1 MRTLLAVASAVLLS
15 LPAVAQPQQRRAAE
29 TLDVVLVEVPI
40 TVVDRDGTPVRDLRR
55 EQFEIW
61 DGGVKRDIT
70 YFDVL
75 DLAKAAGTTAD
86 INAPVPVARA
96 FMLLFDETRATPV
109 SLNRARQAAVE
120 FVDKQLFERDRV
132 AVGVMSVQ
140 SGFRLLTGF
149 TTDREL
155 VKQAVV
161 SLGNPSQFQIRDPL
175 LLAANDFDQRAD
187 ESLGN
192 RGPQSANDARLA
204 AAEQFRELGR
214 AQRNSA
220 REQQKHDI
228 MRTFDDLSALG
239 RVLDRVHGRKQVILL
254 SEGFDA
260 KSVQGRESL
269 SSVEAREEQIF
280 IERGAGYLVDND
292 NRYGSTEANN
302 ALKRMI
308 DALRRSDVIMHAID
322 IKGLRTEVDA
332 ATGHNSQAAST
343 ESLSLLTR
351 DTGGTVFKHSNDLSS
366 SFARMLRQQD
376 VTYLVAFNAPSTT
389 PGKFHDLKVKVNGLP
404 VGARVSHRAGY
415 YEDTAA
421 TSDIDRTLSA
431 GEILMNSIP
440 VEDIKVRAFAAA
452 YPRKGNAAQAP
463 VVLEIDGK
471 SLVAE
476 TIDRTVPTDFYIYA
490 FDDKDQIRDFAYQ
503 RVTFDLSKLRSKLE
517 AKGVKFYSTLLLP
530 PGEFSLR
537 VLVRTAAGR
546 SGFTTAR
553 VHVPAEGEPL
563 ASPVLFDESTW
574 WVMVKAQDRPSKP
587 DYPFMAGETTFVPAA
602 RALLAGGTPY
612 TVAVMTYNLAP
623 EQVSVDAELEGTKGT
638 QPLPLSFLGRTPP
651 DSDGGVKLMYEV
663 KPPRLDIGEYQLVMN
678 VRTAN
683 GAQAKSVALPVEVR

>member
-1 MRTLLAVASAVLLS
+1 MRIMVAVATAFLLV
-15 LPAVAQPQQRRAAE
+15 LPALPQPQRRTAE
-29 TLDVVLVEVPI
+29 TLDVVLVEVPV
-40 TVVDRDGTPVRDLRR
+40 TVVDRDGNPLRDLKR

-61 DGGVKRDIT
+61 DGGVKRDLT

-75 DLAKAAGTTAD
+75 DLSKAAGSTVD
-86 INAPVPVARA
+86 INTPVAVARS
-96 FMLLFDETRATPV
+96 FMLLFDETRATPA
-109 SLNRARQAAVE
+109 SLSRAREAASV

-155 VKQAVV
+155 VKKAVMT
-161 SLGNPSQFQIRDPL
+161 LGEPSQFQIRDPL
-175 LLAANDFDQRAD
+175 LLAANDFDLRAD

-192 RGPQSANDARLA
+192 RGPEGADAARLA
-204 AAEQFRELGR
+204 AVDQFRELAR

-228 MRTFDDLSALG
+228 MRTLDDLSALG

-260 KSVQGRESL
+260 KSVQGRDSL
-269 SSVEAREEQIF
+269 STLEAREEQIF

-292 NRYGSTEANN
+292 NRYGSAEANN
-302 ALKRMI
+302 ALRRMI
-308 DALRRSDVIMHAID
+308 EALRRSDVIMHAID
-322 IKGLRTEVDA
+322 IKGLRSDVDA
-332 ATGHNSQAAST
+332 ATGHNPSST

-351 DTGGTVFKHSNDLSS
+351 DTGGTVFKHSNDLSA
-366 SFARMLRQQD
+366 SFARMLKQQD
-376 VTYLVAFNAPSTT
+376 VTYLLAFKAPSTT

-404 VGARVSHRAGY
+404 IGSRVSHRAGY

-476 TIDRTVPTDFYIYA
+476 SIDPTVPTDFYIYA
-490 FDDKDQIRDFAYQ
+490 FDDQDQIRDFAYQ
-503 RVTFDLSKLRSKLE
+503 RVSFDLRKLRTKLE

-530 PGEFSLR
+530 PGDFSLR

-587 DYPFMAGETTFVPAA
+587 NYPFMAGDTTFVPAA
-602 RALLAGGTPY
+602 RAQLAGGMPY
-612 TVAVMTYNLAP
+612 TVAVMTYNLPP
-623 EQVSVDAELEGTKGT
+623 EQVSVDAALEGGRGK
-638 QPLPLSFLGRTPP
+638 QPLALSFLGRTPP

-663 KPPRLDIGEYQLVMN
+663 KPPRLETGEYQLVMN
-678 VRTAN
+678 VRTAS
-683 GAQAKSVALPVEVR
+683 GAQTRSVSMPVEVR